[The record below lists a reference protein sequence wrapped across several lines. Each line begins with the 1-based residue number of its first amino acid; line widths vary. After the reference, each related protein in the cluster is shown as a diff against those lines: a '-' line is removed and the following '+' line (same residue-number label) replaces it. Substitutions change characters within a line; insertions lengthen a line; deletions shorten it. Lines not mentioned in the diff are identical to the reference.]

1 MIRLALVR
9 HAKSDWSGDGIADH
23 DRPLN
28 ARGEGDAP
36 VMARRLVATGFA
48 PDVIVSSTAERASST
63 ARAFGTVFGRVPRLE
78 RRLYAASATT
88 LLDAVEEAGTAGAS
102 AVLLVAHNPGI
113 ADLAATLSRGRI
125 AHMPTCAVATFS
137 WADDDWEI
145 VDAVDPLGW
154 DLDVPRGDR

>member
-9 HAKSDWSGDGIADH
+9 HAKSDWSEEGIADH

-28 ARGEGDAP
+28 ARGERDAP
-36 VMARRLVATGFA
+36 AMVRLLAVTGFA
-48 PDVIVSSTAERASST
+48 PDVIVSSTATRAQST
-63 ARAFGTVFGRVPRLE
+63 ALAFGAVFGIMPRPV

-88 LLDAVEEAGTAGAS
+88 LLDAVEEAGAAGAS
-102 AVLLVAHNPGI
+102 SVLLVAHNPGI

-137 WADDDWEI
+137 WADDDWGI

-154 DLDVPRGDR
+154 DLDVPRGDS